1 MVEQKCIFGSGLCLK
16 VHINLR
22 LQQARLAVRHS
33 FALATGTCMCRAQR
47 ESGALIYLLC
57 RIES

>member
-22 LQQARLAVRHS
+22 LQQARLTVRYN
-33 FALATGTCMCRAQR
+33 FALATCRYMYVQSTKR
-47 ESGALIYLLC
+47 LGSSNILTL
-57 RIES
+57 